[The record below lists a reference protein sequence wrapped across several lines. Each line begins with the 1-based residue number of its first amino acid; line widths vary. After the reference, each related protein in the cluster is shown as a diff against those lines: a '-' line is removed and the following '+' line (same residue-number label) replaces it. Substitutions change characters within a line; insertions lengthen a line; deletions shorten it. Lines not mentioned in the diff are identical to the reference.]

1 MCWCRCMHEGRLRV
15 NKGGAAKGTARTY
28 RKDAD
33 ALCVTTQCHS
43 QPSKSK
49 IWYTYSHD
57 QRVFQFLNRNEECW
71 SHPQRFISTLR
82 NKDCIRSLF
91 APYSLAK
98 NRSLVTLEHHRHS
111 SLNHAL
117 RNMTVMPM
125 IAHSFYHYTD
135 TRVKNISQRVAEMS
149 SHVLLG
155 MLALAPEFYKA
166 SSHHPSPSGP
176 GREKNR
182 R

>member
-1 MCWCRCMHEGRLRV
+1 MWYQLRACPTRSEHMPIRVLGETNRARKNRLMVSWSVFLGIGSALDYWLVLPQSLTIFLEYTLIRQYSMCWCRCMHEGRLRV

-28 RKDAD
+28 RKDED

-98 NRSLVTLEHHRHS
+98 NRSLVTLSITGTLH
-111 SLNHAL
+111 
-117 RNMTVMPM
+117 
-125 IAHSFYHYTD
+125 
-135 TRVKNISQRVAEMS
+135 
-149 SHVLLG
+149 
-155 MLALAPEFYKA
+155 
-166 SSHHPSPSGP
+166 
-176 GREKNR
+176 
-182 R
+182 